1 MITNAKCYFN
11 GEYYANWRVC
21 TRRRN
26 AGKKTGFH
34 SYFTTDFVAH
44 FACVLRFLS
53 RLTERQW
60 NSSRKSTKFCENH
73 VDKLY
78 LTTGWPT
85 INFSNHR
92 HVVLRVLSLL
102 PFTRGDFPDS
112 NLKFLRETTT
122 EIPRRGGGGNPRVP
136 RKKNVKIRMNY
147 YFAKFASIHQRW
159 RNFSKAGNIW
169 QNVDFKIVL
178 KRSKYSSLF
187 N

>member
-147 YFAKFASIHQRW
+147 YFAKFASIHTSALEKL
-159 RNFSKAGNIW
+159 FESG
-169 QNVDFKIVL
+169 
-178 KRSKYSSLF
+178 KYLAKCRF
-187 N
+187 